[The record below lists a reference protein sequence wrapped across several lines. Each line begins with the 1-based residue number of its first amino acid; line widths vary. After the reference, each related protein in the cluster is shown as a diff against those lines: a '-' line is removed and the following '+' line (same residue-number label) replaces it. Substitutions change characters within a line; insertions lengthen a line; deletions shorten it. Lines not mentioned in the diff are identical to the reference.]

1 MARKM
6 ILVSEKEFETIK
18 QCKKSP
24 SSSIL
29 QEVKRPNDGQLVK
42 TYMGME
48 QMINNPLLS
57 NQERVAKHVDDMN
70 ELTALKEKIVGGNE
84 SRKMSEVGESETI
97 GNDTVNMLPPTLQK
111 HGRQLMNRL
120 SSRSDLISWTPSG
133 EVKIRGK
140 RVLGSNVAD
149 LVGDVVRNRK
159 QVSPM
164 RKDFLKVLAE
174 MNVAEE
180 FVKNKQALSEYRKI
194 KNGSM
199 RPPGIPNEI
208 AGIVGNGMDGEGW
221 YDDVENST
229 ASTTAAT
236 LKGKRRKELKRVGN
250 KKPRK
255 IKISWPNLY
264 K

>member
-1 MARKM
+1 
-6 ILVSEKEFETIK
+6 
-18 QCKKSP
+18 
-24 SSSIL
+24 
-29 QEVKRPNDGQLVK
+29 
-42 TYMGME
+42 
-48 QMINNPLLS
+48 MINNPLLS

-70 ELTALKEKIVGGNE
+70 ELTVLKEKIVGGNE
-84 SRKMSEVGESETI
+84 SRKMTDVSESETI

-111 HGRQLMNRL
+111 HGRQLMSRL

-159 QVSPM
+159 QASPM

-194 KNGSM
+194 KNGST

-208 AGIVGNGMDGEGW
+208 AGIVENGMDGEGW
-221 YDDVENST
+221 GDD
-229 ASTTAAT
+229 ATTAAT
-236 LKGKRRKELKRVGN
+236 LKGKRGKELKRLGN